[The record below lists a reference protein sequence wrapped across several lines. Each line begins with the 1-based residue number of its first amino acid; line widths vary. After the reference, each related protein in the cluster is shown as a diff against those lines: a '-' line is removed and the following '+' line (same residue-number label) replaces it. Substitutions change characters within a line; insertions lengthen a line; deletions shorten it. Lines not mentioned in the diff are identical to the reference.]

1 MAICTTDM
9 VSQQRGRSHRNSM
22 AHRVGT
28 FETYRLFLLNPV
40 ILVAIHMLELELEP
54 WKTVMSNLKFLLAHC
69 YEVLGVCQ
77 HSLHCNIVILLA
89 LLQVKP
95 DMPVEE

>member
-9 VSQQRGRSHRNSM
+9 VSQQRGRSHSNSM
-22 AHRVGT
+22 AHRVGIL
-28 FETYRLFLLNPV
+28 ETHHLFLLNPV

-54 WKTVMSNLKFLLAHC
+54 WKTAMSNLKFLLAHC
-69 YEVLGVCQ
+69 YEVLGVC